1 MADTKN
7 KMKSKFLD
15 RLLSIGKFKN
25 FCKNIINIAYRISSV
40 KLRINLRRVQ
50 KFVERFIN
58 RDTLE
63 SLFTLSKRLSW
74 IIQSLAS
81 IGAFKTQS
89 LVVRRV
95 LFRFLLKNLN
105 LKKSFS
111 ICFLIIFILVEN
123 LSPSS
128 DLQISPDIQNITDF
142 RTDRLAFHFIQL
154 VDKEGKTLSETNPNR
169 DSSEATLL
177 IIYKGQLTLLKD
189 GYDDPNQIREKER
202 EYLVKISNYVRLREL
217 ESEYYKLPES
227 ERTVNSNRSQDV
239 GSASVNKTPDTTS
252 GLSSSTS
259 ANVQTSS
266 TNASEAAPVSSEPLK
281 KTKELD
287 LLLKYDEELLK
298 NYASERAISG
308 ELERSERFYGKDS
321 PKTTTIRFRVE
332 ELRKKVNE
340 RRNVLINFLK
350 NPGASTNPYPGDR
363 KDQAFYTNTINGVP
377 DFYLHSTTPRELDAQ
392 MKGEEEVGKKYG
404 ELYKFARDKL
414 IDSQIRKLY
423 YYLWNREMTN
433 TRVRVDKWKKGK
445 KIVVVAGDSTVFT
458 MIDKEGDGVTESFFV
473 DSPGVR
479 FSWGRNLPNVISIS
493 NCTDETI
500 LTKIKNLT
508 EDVSSGRVPEKVD
521 KIDLTVPEEQLVIEL
536 GPKIPQ

>member
-25 FCKNIINIAYRISSV
+25 FCKNIINIAYRISGV

-63 SLFTLSKRLSW
+63 SLFTLSKRFNW

-111 ICFLIIFILVEN
+111 ICFFIIFILVEN

-189 GYDDPNQIREKER
+189 GYDDPNQIREKEK

-239 GSASVNKTPDTTS
+239 VSTSVNKTPDTTS

-259 ANVQTSS
+259 TNVQTSS

>member
-1 MADTKN
+1 
-7 KMKSKFLD
+7 MKSKFLD
-15 RLLSIGKFKN
+15 RLFSIGKFKN
-25 FCKNIINIAYRISSV
+25 FSKNIRNVECRILFGV
-40 KLRINLRRVQ
+40 RLRINLQRVQ
-50 KFVERFIN
+50 KFIERFIN
-58 RDTLE
+58 DKASE
-63 SLFTLSKRLSW
+63 FLFTLSKKLNW
-74 IIQSLAS
+74 IIQRFVSIGARETQRLAS
-81 IGAFKTQS
+81 IIGA
-89 LVVRRV
+89 RRI
-95 LFRFLLKNLN
+95 LFLIKNLN
-105 LKKSFS
+105 LKKSFL
-111 ICFLIIFILVEN
+111 ICFLILYVLGES
-123 LSPSS
+123 LSSSS

-154 VDKEGKTLSETNPNR
+154 VDKEGKTLSEINPNR

-189 GYDDPNQIREKER
+189 GYDDPNQIREKEK

-227 ERTVNSNRSQDV
+227 ERTINQTQDL
-239 GSASVNKTPDTTS
+239 GSTSVNKTPNTTPGS
-252 GLSSSTS
+252 SSSTS

-266 TNASEAAPVSSEPLK
+266 TNTTEAGSVSSEPLK

-298 NYASERAISG
+298 NYASERAVSG

-321 PKTTTIRFRVE
+321 PKTSTIRFRVE

-340 RRNVLINFLK
+340 RRNILIHFLK

-363 KDQAFYTNTINGVP
+363 KDQAFYTNTVNGIP

-433 TRVRVDKWKKGK
+433 TRVKVDKWKKGK

-479 FSWGRNLPNVISIS
+479 FSWGRNFPNVISIS

-500 LTKIKNLT
+500 LSKIKNLS

>member
-25 FCKNIINIAYRISSV
+25 FCKNIINIAYRISGV

-63 SLFTLSKRLSW
+63 SLFTLSKRFNW
-74 IIQSLAS
+74 IIQFPVSVCALKIQS
-81 IGAFKTQS
+81 SVTQ
-89 LVVRRV
+89 RRY
-95 LFRFLLKNLN
+95 LLRNLN
-105 LKKSFS
+105 FKKSFL
-111 ICFLIIFILVEN
+111 ICFFILGES

-177 IIYKGQLTLLKD
+177 IIYKGQLMLLKD
-189 GYDDPNQIREKER
+189 GYDDPNQIREKEK

-239 GSASVNKTPDTTS
+239 VSTSVNKTPDTTS

-259 ANVQTSS
+259 TNVQTSS

>member
-1 MADTKN
+1 
-7 KMKSKFLD
+7 MKSKFLD

-25 FCKNIINIAYRISSV
+25 FSKNIRNIAYKIFGA
-40 KLRINLRRVQ
+40 KLRTNLQRVQ
-50 KFVERFIN
+50 KLLERFIKN
-58 RDTLE
+58 ETFKFI
-63 SLFTLSKRLSW
+63 FTFSKRLSR
-74 IIQSLAS
+74 IIQSFTS
-81 IGAFKTQS
+81 IGAFKAQS
-89 LVVRRV
+89 LVVQRV
-95 LFRFLLKNLN
+95 LSRFLLKNLN
-105 LKKSFS
+105 LKKSFL

-123 LSPSS
+123 LSSSS

-227 ERTVNSNRSQDV
+227 ERTVHSNRSQDV
-239 GSASVNKTPDTTS
+239 GSTSVNKTSDATPGS
-252 GLSSSTS
+252 SSST
-259 ANVQTSS
+259 NTGEMVQ
-266 TNASEAAPVSSEPLK
+266 VSSEPLK

-298 NYASERAISG
+298 NYASERAVSG

-321 PKTTTIRFRVE
+321 PKTTTIRFRAE

-340 RRNVLINFLK
+340 RRNILINFLK

-363 KDQAFYTNTINGVP
+363 KDQAFYTNTVNGIP
-377 DFYLHSTTPRELDAQ
+377 DFYLHSTTPRELDGQ

-404 ELYKFARDKL
+404 ELYKLARDKL

-433 TRVRVDKWKKGK
+433 TRVKVDKWKKGK
-445 KIVVVAGDSTVFT
+445 KIVVVAGDSTIFT

-500 LTKIKNLT
+500 LSKIKNLT

>member
-1 MADTKN
+1 
-7 KMKSKFLD
+7 MKSKFLD
-15 RLLSIGKFKN
+15 RLFSIGKFKN
-25 FCKNIINIAYRISSV
+25 FSKNIRNVECRILFGV
-40 KLRINLRRVQ
+40 RLRINLQRVQ
-50 KFVERFIN
+50 KFIERFIN
-58 RDTLE
+58 GKASE
-63 SLFTLSKRLSW
+63 FLFTLSKKLNW
-74 IIQSLAS
+74 IIQRLAS
-81 IGAFKTQS
+81 IVARETQRLAS
-89 LVVRRV
+89 MVARRI
-95 LFRFLLKNLN
+95 LFLKKNLN
-105 LKKSFS
+105 FKKSFL
-111 ICFLIIFILVEN
+111 ICFLILYVLGEN
-123 LSPSS
+123 LSSSSS

-154 VDKEGKTLSETNPNR
+154 VDKEGKTLSEINPNR

-189 GYDDPNQIREKER
+189 GYDDPNQIREKEK

-227 ERTVNSNRSQDV
+227 ERTVNQTQDL
-239 GSASVNKTPDTTS
+239 GSTSVNKTPNTTPGS
-252 GLSSSTS
+252 NSSTNT
-259 ANVQTSS
+259 NVQTSS
-266 TNASEAAPVSSEPLK
+266 TNTTEAGSVSSEPLK

-298 NYASERAISG
+298 NYASERAVSG

-321 PKTTTIRFRVE
+321 PKTSTIRFRVE

-340 RRNVLINFLK
+340 RRNILIHFLK

-363 KDQAFYTNTINGVP
+363 KDQAFYTNTVNGIP

-433 TRVRVDKWKKGK
+433 TRVKVDKWKKGK
-445 KIVVVAGDSTVFT
+445 KIVVVTGDSTVFT

-500 LTKIKNLT
+500 LSKIKNLS

>member
-1 MADTKN
+1 
-7 KMKSKFLD
+7 MKSKFLD

-25 FCKNIINIAYRISSV
+25 FCKNIINIAYRISGV

-63 SLFTLSKRLSW
+63 SLFTLSKRFNW
-74 IIQSLAS
+74 IIQFPVSVCALKIQS
-81 IGAFKTQS
+81 SVTQ
-89 LVVRRV
+89 RRY
-95 LFRFLLKNLN
+95 LLRNLN
-105 LKKSFS
+105 FKKSFL
-111 ICFLIIFILVEN
+111 ICFFILGES

-189 GYDDPNQIREKER
+189 GYDDPNQIREKEK

-239 GSASVNKTPDTTS
+239 VSTSVNKTPDTTS

-259 ANVQTSS
+259 TNVQTSS

-445 KIVVVAGDSTVFT
+445 KS
-458 MIDKEGDGVTESFFV
+458 
-473 DSPGVR
+473 
-479 FSWGRNLPNVISIS
+479 
-493 NCTDETI
+493 
-500 LTKIKNLT
+500 
-508 EDVSSGRVPEKVD
+508 
-521 KIDLTVPEEQLVIEL
+521 
-536 GPKIPQ
+536 

>member
-1 MADTKN
+1 
-7 KMKSKFLD
+7 MKSKFLD

-350 NPGASTNPYPGDR
+350 NPRASTNPYPGDR